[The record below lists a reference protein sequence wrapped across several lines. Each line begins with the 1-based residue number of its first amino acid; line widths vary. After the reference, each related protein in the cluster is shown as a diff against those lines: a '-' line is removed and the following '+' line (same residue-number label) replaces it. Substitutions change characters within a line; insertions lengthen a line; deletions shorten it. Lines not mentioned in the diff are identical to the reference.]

1 MNSSKLLVCNITGR
15 LLKLAIF
22 WVAASSVANEPVII
36 PEAPGIAADAWLLM
50 DASTGKE
57 LVEQNSQQRLPPASL
72 TKIMTSYVAASELK
86 NGGIKLDDEVLVSVE
101 SWKKEGS
108 RMFIREGTRVSVE
121 DLIRGI
127 VIQSGNDASVAL
139 AEHIA
144 GSEELFVD
152 VMNQQA
158 DLLGMTD
165 THFMNATG
173 LPDENHYTS
182 ARDLSKL
189 TVSLINNFP
198 EHYKIY
204 SEKSFTYNN
213 ISQRNRNSLLFRDN
227 TVDGVK
233 TGYTS
238 AAGYSLVTSSR
249 RGDMRL
255 ITVVLGATSESS
267 RANESQKLL
276 TYGFRYF
283 ETVSLFR
290 KNESLKKVRVW
301 GGTDNTIDLGLTE
314 DIVITLPKG
323 ARNNLEATTIIH
335 NNEVHAPLRVGQELG
350 TLMVKMGDSG
360 EINDYPV
367 VALDKIYSA
376 GFFNRLWGSIQLFFL
391 KLFGGDP
398 LVLEG

>member
-1 MNSSKLLVCNITGR
+1 MNSSKFLMSKITGG
-15 LLKLAIF
+15 LIKLAIF

-36 PEAPGIAADAWLLM
+36 PEAPGIAANAWLLM
-50 DASTGKE
+50 DTATGKV

-86 NGGIKLDDEVLVSVE
+86 NGGIRPDDEVLVSVE
-101 SWKKEGS
+101 AWKQEGS

-144 GSEELFVD
+144 ESEELFVD

-182 ARDLSKL
+182 ARDLAKL
-189 TVSLINNFP
+189 SVALINNFP

-213 ISQRNRNSLLFRDN
+213 ISQRNRNALLFRDN

-249 RGDMRL
+249 REDMRL
-255 ITVVLGATSESS
+255 ITVVLGTTSESI

-283 ETVSLFR
+283 ETVF
-290 KNESLKKVRVW
+290 
-301 GGTDNTIDLGLTE
+301 
-314 DIVITLPKG
+314 TLPEKRISEKG
-323 ARNNLEATTIIH
+323 AGMGRYRQRNRPRI
-335 NNEVHAPLRVGQELG
+335 G
-350 TLMVKMGDSG
+350 
-360 EINDYPV
+360 
-367 VALDKIYSA
+367 
-376 GFFNRLWGSIQLFFL
+376 
-391 KLFGGDP
+391 
-398 LVLEG
+398 

>member
-1 MNSSKLLVCNITGR
+1 MNSSKLLMCSITGR
-15 LLKLAIF
+15 LLKFAIF
-22 WVAASSVANEPVII
+22 WVAAGSVANEPVII
-36 PEAPGIAADAWLLM
+36 PEAPGIAANAWLLM
-50 DASTGKE
+50 DASTGKV
-57 LVEQNSQQRLPPASL
+57 LVEQNSQLRLPPASL

-108 RMFIREGTRVSVE
+108 RMFIQEGTRVSVE

-144 GSEELFVD
+144 GSEDLFVD

-182 ARDLSKL
+182 ARDLAKL
-189 TVSLINNFP
+189 SVALINNFP

-213 ISQRNRNSLLFRDN
+213 ISQRNRNTLLFRDN

-249 RGDMRL
+249 REDMRL
-255 ITVVLGATSESS
+255 ITVVLGASSESS

-283 ETVSLFR
+283 ETVSLYR
-290 KNESLKKVRVW
+290 QNESLKKVRVW
-301 GGTDNTIDLGLTE
+301 GGTDNAIDIGLAE
-314 DIVITLPKG
+314 DIVMTLPRG
-323 ARNNLEATTIIH
+323 ARNTLEASTIIH
-335 NNEVHAPLRVGQELG
+335 NNEVHAPLKVGQELG
-350 TLMVKMGDSG
+350 TLTVKFGDSG
-360 EINDYPV
+360 DANNYPV

-376 GFFNRLWGSIQLFFL
+376 GFFSRLWGSIQLFFL

-398 LVLEG
+398 LALEG

>member
-1 MNSSKLLVCNITGR
+1 MNSSKFLMFNITGR
-15 LLKLAIF
+15 LFKVVLFL
-22 WVAASSVANEPVII
+22 VAAGSVANEPVII
-36 PEAPGIAADAWLLM
+36 PAAPVIAANAWLLI
-50 DASTGKE
+50 DASTGKV

-72 TKIMTSYVAASELK
+72 TKIMTSYVAASELE

-108 RMFIREGTRVSVE
+108 RMFIQEGTRVSVE

-182 ARDLSKL
+182 ARDLAKL
-189 TVSLINNFP
+189 SIALINNFP

-213 ISQRNRNSLLFRDN
+213 ISQRNRNTLLFRDN

-249 RGDMRL
+249 REDMRL
-255 ITVVLGATSESS
+255 ITVVLGAGSESI

-283 ETVSLFR
+283 ETVSLYR
-290 KNESLKKVRVW
+290 QNESLKKVRVW
-301 GGTDNTIDLGLTE
+301 GGTDNAIDIGLAE
-314 DIVITLPKG
+314 DIVMTLPRG
-323 ARNNLEATTIIH
+323 ARNTLEASTIIH
-335 NNEVHAPLRVGQELG
+335 DNEVHAPLRVGQELG
-350 TLMVKMGDSG
+350 TLTVEFGDSG
-360 EINDYPV
+360 DKNNYPL
-367 VALDKIYSA
+367 VALDRINSA
-376 GFFNRLWGSIQLFFL
+376 GFFSRLWGSIQLFFL
-391 KLFGGDP
+391 KLFGGNP
-398 LVLEG
+398 LDLEG

>member
-1 MNSSKLLVCNITGR
+1 MCSITRR

-22 WVAASSVANEPVII
+22 WVAAGSAANEPVII
-36 PEAPGIAADAWLLM
+36 PGAPVIAANAWLLI
-50 DASTGKE
+50 DASTGKV
-57 LVEQNSQQRLPPASL
+57 LVEQNSQLRLPPASL
-72 TKIMTSYVAASELK
+72 TKIMTSYVAASELE

-108 RMFIREGTRVSVE
+108 RMFIQEGTRVSVE

-144 GSEELFVD
+144 GSEDLFVD

-182 ARDLSKL
+182 ARDLAKL
-189 TVSLINNFP
+189 SVALINNFP

-213 ISQRNRNSLLFRDN
+213 ISQRNRNTLLFRDN

-249 RGDMRL
+249 REDMRL
-255 ITVVLGATSESS
+255 ITVVLGASSESS

-283 ETVSLFR
+283 ETVSLYR
-290 KNESLKKVRVW
+290 QNESLKKVRVW
-301 GGTDNTIDLGLTE
+301 GGTDNAIDIGLAE
-314 DIVITLPKG
+314 DIVMTLPRG
-323 ARNNLEATTIIH
+323 ARNTLEASTIIH

-350 TLMVKMGDSG
+350 TLTVKFGDSG
-360 EINDYPV
+360 DANNYPV

-376 GFFNRLWGSIQLFFL
+376 GFFSRLWGSIQLFFL

-398 LVLEG
+398 LALEG